1 MEVTLKNKFGSNNKS
16 ALTLIKQKR
25 LMFSRYYKIMY
36 QIGLKRDF
44 FEAKGCRSG
53 KAAFDKLKAT
63 IPPERW
69 GYLII
74 DYIQR
79 VY

>member
-1 MEVTLKNKFGSNNKS
+1 
-16 ALTLIKQKR
+16 
-25 LMFSRYYKIMY
+25 MFSRYYKIVY
-36 QIGLKRDF
+36 EIVDKRKPPSSDRSL

-53 KAAFDKLKAT
+53 KAAFEQLKETFSLTPEKWDK
-63 IPPERW
+63 
-69 GYLII
+69 LII